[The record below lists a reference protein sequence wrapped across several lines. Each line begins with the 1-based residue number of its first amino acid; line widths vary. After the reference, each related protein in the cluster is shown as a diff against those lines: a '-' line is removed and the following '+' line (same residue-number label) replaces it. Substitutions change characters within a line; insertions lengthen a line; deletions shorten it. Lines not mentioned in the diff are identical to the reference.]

1 MAISNLKNTSKRNR
15 MKSPII
21 KKYLTEATSKHYVK
35 IWNAEVISIE
45 ISNKK
50 RCPISLLPFSNI

>member
-35 IWNAEVISIE
+35 I
-45 ISNKK
+45 
-50 RCPISLLPFSNI
+50 